1 MTSIVILATWVTGS
15 CVSAELL
22 GYWLHRLMHSG
33 TIGFLS
39 SGTALREKP
48 MQFNRGVKLLI
59 IAAVLISLPAC
70 WTYSLHPIAEDNDPH
85 LIYDP
90 ALAGTWLS
98 GGQNEPL
105 LVVTG
110 DAKLLTYSLRLVK
123 SSETGGHD
131 DVPDVRFDVK
141 MVQLGAN
148 RFLDALPQGDA
159 QGIGSLPT
167 HNILKVT
174 LTHDSLALS
183 LPSEDWL
190 CNQARLKLGECLSGD
205 FLLTAPTDI
214 LQGFL
219 QKHGSDNGLFPKP
232 SDNDVMHRVQE
243 PRPEK

>member
-1 MTSIVILATWVTGS
+1 
-15 CVSAELL
+15 
-22 GYWLHRLMHSG
+22 
-33 TIGFLS
+33 
-39 SGTALREKP
+39 
-48 MQFNRGVKLLI
+48 MQSNRGVKLLI
-59 IAAVLISLPAC
+59 IVAVLITFPAC

-90 ALAGTWLS
+90 ALEGNWRS
-98 GGQNEPL
+98 SDNQSEPVL
-105 LVVTG
+105 IVTG
-110 DAKLLTYSLRLVK
+110 DAKLLTYSLQLVK
-123 SSETGGHD
+123 ASETGVHD
-131 DVPDVRFDVK
+131 DAPDVRFDAK

-159 QGIGSLPT
+159 QGLGSLPA

-174 LTHDSLALS
+174 LTHDSLALI

-190 CNQARLKLGECLSGD
+190 CNQARLKLGECTNGD

-219 QKHGSDNGLFPKP
+219 QKHGSDDDLFPKP
-232 SDNDVMHRVQE
+232 SDSDGDIFHRVQE

>member
-1 MTSIVILATWVTGS
+1 
-15 CVSAELL
+15 
-22 GYWLHRLMHSG
+22 
-33 TIGFLS
+33 
-39 SGTALREKP
+39 
-48 MQFNRGVKLLI
+48 MQSNRTVKLLI
-59 IAAVLISLPAC
+59 IAAVLIALPAC

-90 ALAGTWLS
+90 ALEGTWQFS
-98 GGQNEPL
+98 GNQNEPL
-105 LVVTG
+105 LTVTG

-123 SSETGGHD
+123 FSETGVND
-131 DVPDVRFDVK
+131 DAPDVRFDGK

-159 QGIGSLPT
+159 QGIGSLPA

-174 LTHDSLALS
+174 LSHDTLALM
-183 LPSEDWL
+183 LPSDDWL
-190 CNQARLKLGECLSGD
+190 CNQARMKLGECIHQD

-219 QKHGSDNGLFPKP
+219 QKHGSDNDLFPKP
-232 SDNDVMHRVQE
+232 SDSDLMHRVQE